1 MLSGHGGAKF
11 QMQLVH
17 GLSLQVQVLLMRSV
31 QKSGAGIYMVLKINT
46 SIIVNN

>member
-17 GLSLQVQVLLMRSV
+17 GLSLQVEVLLMRSV
-31 QKSGAGIYMVLKINT
+31 QRSGARTSMVLEINT
-46 SIIVNN
+46 IDYC